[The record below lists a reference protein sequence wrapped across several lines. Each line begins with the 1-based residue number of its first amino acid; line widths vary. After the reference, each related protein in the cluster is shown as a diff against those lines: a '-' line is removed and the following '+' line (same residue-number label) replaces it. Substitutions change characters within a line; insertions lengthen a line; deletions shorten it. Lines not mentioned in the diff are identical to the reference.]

1 MISFFPRI
9 QAGQYQDAYAM
20 LEERL
25 ELEEKQLGMRVDE
38 LADIYQ
44 LMSKCKS
51 EVRYAAE
58 FFILHV

>member
-1 MISFFPRI
+1 
-9 QAGQYQDAYAM
+9 M

-51 EVRYAAE
+51 EVSSAIFNHAIMNFLPYKP
-58 FFILHV
+58 